1 MIVVS
6 DMVVTCKNPSR
17 EWQAAHKIRLVY
29 LTAQYDDQLAT
40 LTERESGV
48 WKSHGQPLNPH
59 RSLRAQPTPVNSQ
72 NTVGLGVALE
82 SVTST
87 VVDSSICISVCASA
101 MFRGQGPKV

>member
-1 MIVVS
+1 MHKS
-6 DMVVTCKNPSR
+6 LSR
-17 EWQAAHKIRLVY
+17 VANSSQIRLGY

-48 WKSHGQPLNPH
+48 WRSHGQLLNPH

-82 SVTST
+82 SITST
-87 VVDSSICISVCASA
+87 VVDISICISVCASA
-101 MFRGQGPKV
+101 MFRGQGLKV